1 MKNPSK
7 RLPALI
13 ALQAFEA
20 AARHQ
25 NYSSA
30 ARDLAITASGIG
42 RHIQSVEHWYGAKL
56 FSRSGPRVALSA
68 AGQQLSQQLGEVL
81 ESLHALSQRKRK
93 ANVPATLTVLTLPS
107 LASSWLLE
115 KIARFQTSFP
125 HIQLHI
131 VTSYSI
137 ESLLPH
143 LPAVALRF
151 GVFDHSG
158 LQVDALGGERVLPVA
173 HRQWWKR
180 FGMDPNQ
187 WPPEQLLRHSSSDWP
202 ARLVHAQTRA
212 TVKIPRATG
221 LQFND
226 ALLQLQAV
234 EHCLGVAWLRQSL
247 LRASR
252 IRKDLHGCQEYAVDS
267 ARAYWL
273 ACRSE
278 LAEVEPVRSFRLWAL
293 QQNAVAK

>member
-1 MKNPSK
+1 MENINK

-30 ARDLAITASGIG
+30 ALDLAITASGIG
-42 RHIQSVEHWYGAKL
+42 RHVQSVEHWFGAKL
-56 FSRSGPRVALSA
+56 FSRHGPRVAITI
-68 AGQQLSQQLGEVL
+68 AGQQLSQQLSEVL
-81 ESLHALSQRKRK
+81 ESLHALSQRKLK
-93 ANVPATLTVLTLPS
+93 SNVQSTLTVLTLPS
-107 LASSWLLE
+107 LASSWLLG
-115 KIARFQTSFP
+115 KIASFQSAFP

-151 GVFDHSG
+151 GAFDHGG
-158 LQVDALGGERVLPVA
+158 LQVDALGAESMLPVA
-173 HRQWWKR
+173 HRKWMKR
-180 FGMDPNQ
+180 FGADPKL
-187 WPPEQLLRHSSSDWP
+187 WPPEQLLRHAHSDWP
-202 ARLVHAQTRA
+202 ARLVHAQMRHTI
-212 TVKIPRATG
+212 KMQSATG

-234 EHCLGVAWLRQSL
+234 EHGLGVAWLRQSL
-247 LRASR
+247 PYASR
-252 IRKDLHGCQEYAVDS
+252 IQKDLHGWQEYAVHS
-267 ARAYWL
+267 ERAYWL

-293 QQNAVAK
+293 KQE